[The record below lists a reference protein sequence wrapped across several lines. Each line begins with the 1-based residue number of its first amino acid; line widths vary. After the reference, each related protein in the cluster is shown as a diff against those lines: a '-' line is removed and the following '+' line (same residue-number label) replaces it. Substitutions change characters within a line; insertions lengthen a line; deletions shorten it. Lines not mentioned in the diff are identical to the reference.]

1 MPHVPK
7 PGNGIVVVP
16 GEGVFDLVTT
26 QALWADF
33 KGPASLGKRELWVDR
48 PSAGI
53 PYLYVRTGIVLSAAL
68 AQAGLKD
75 QAASVRAQVERIA
88 HATQLDD
95 VLASIAR

>member
-1 MPHVPK
+1 
-7 PGNGIVVVP
+7 
-16 GEGVFDLVTT
+16 
-26 QALWADF
+26 
-33 KGPASLGKRELWVDR
+33 LGKRELWVDR

-88 HATQLDD
+88 HATQLED